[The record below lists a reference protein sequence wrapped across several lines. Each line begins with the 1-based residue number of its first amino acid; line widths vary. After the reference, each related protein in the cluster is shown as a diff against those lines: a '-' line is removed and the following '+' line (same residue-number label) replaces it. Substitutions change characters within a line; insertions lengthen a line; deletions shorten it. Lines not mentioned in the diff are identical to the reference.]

1 MCNFTGSIV
10 SKRIRAIKMQQKDL
24 LTTIDTMKT
33 GIMLFCVALSI
44 MSIIDPKLLAEK
56 EIIQERI
63 SFLSLQLLNKETE
76 KEKLCQV
83 SIVFALTQ
91 FTINTRFSSNL
102 TYNN

>member
-1 MCNFTGSIV
+1 M
-10 SKRIRAIKMQQKDL
+10 KMQQED
-24 LTTIDTMKT
+24 LTTINTMKT
-33 GIMLFCVALSI
+33 GIMLFCVALFI
-44 MSIIDPKLLAEK
+44 MNIIDPELLAEK

-83 SIVFALTQ
+83 SIVSALTQ